1 MAISTFG
8 AGGGTGAERRIDT
21 GSQRTA
27 PAGAGWG
34 WPRSCLRHH
43 INRVGERPSRRA
55 NAARLSPLAAWAPR
69 ATRASEALHRRLP
82 ATSGTRSMTADTDR
96 VLAIAASLR
105 VATRGDLDLVALAAE
120 GRGYWTVTRKQAGR
134 T

>member
-1 MAISTFG
+1 MAIPSFG
-8 AGGGTGAERRIDT
+8 AGGGTGAERRIET
-21 GSQRTA
+21 GRQRTA
-27 PAGAGWG
+27 PAGGGWG

-55 NAARLSPLAAWAPR
+55 NAARLSPLAAWAPS

-96 VLAIAASLR
+96 VLGIVASLR
-105 VATRGDLDLVALAAE
+105 VATRGDLDMLELAAE
-120 GRGYWTVTRKQAGR
+120 GGVYWTVGDFWR
-134 T
+134 